1 MDFPSSLSP
10 PTRMTFRKRCAIC
23 VGRNSILRHAVH
35 CRASTWLE
43 GGLWD
48 CSRGRISVFHSGF
61 LFGRQS
67 LIRRRASRWD
77 RWTKLD
83 GHEFRASYG
92 SLTVNSF
99 TVEAVFKRFG
109 SASTQLMRNRRTGL
123 QPELQYT
130 HSLQTCGLR
139 LLRSKEDRKRDGEG
153 GRCTR
158 IINVPSFSAFRSGL
172 SNLV

>member
-61 LFGRQS
+61 LFRRQS
-67 LIRRRASRWD
+67 LIRQSASRWD

-83 GHEFRASYG
+83 DHNFRASYG
-92 SLTVNSF
+92 SFTVNSF
-99 TVEAVFKRFG
+99 TAEAVFKRFG
-109 SASTQLMRNRRTGL
+109 SVSTQLMRNRRTGL
-123 QPELQYT
+123 KPELQYT
-130 HSLQTCGLR
+130 HSLQTWPQTLEVQGR
-139 LLRSKEDRKRDGEG
+139 QKERRWG
-153 GRCTR
+153 GKCTR
-158 IINVPSFSAFRSGL
+158 IINFQAFPTLSGAT
-172 SNLV
+172 S